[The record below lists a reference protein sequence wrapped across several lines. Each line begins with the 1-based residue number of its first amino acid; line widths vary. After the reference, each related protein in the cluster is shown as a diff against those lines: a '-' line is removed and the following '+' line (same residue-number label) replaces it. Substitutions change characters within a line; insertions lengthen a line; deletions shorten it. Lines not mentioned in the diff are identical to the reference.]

1 MSFCMLLSPHSRH
14 NGQKHF
20 SSTNAK
26 TLSIFITTYLPQ
38 ANKCLFLN
46 FNVNSYILIF
56 VYSNQLPCAGILLF
70 LKLFS
75 QPLQNKMGIFV
86 VNFTKVHR
94 SKTFFLLSSHNK

>member
-20 SSTNAK
+20 SSSNAK
-26 TLSIFITTYLPQ
+26 TLNIFVTTHLLQ
-38 ANKCLFLN
+38 ANKCLFLK

-56 VYSNQLPCAGILLF
+56 VYSNQLPYAGILF

-75 QPLQNKMGIFV
+75 QPLQNKIGIFV
-86 VNFTKVHR
+86 VNFMKVHR